1 MIFMLQLQLDRFL
14 KRIKDYTVSTKTMS
28 GAGGSRPLTGRRTDP
43 VRKHFEK
50 IQTPENLGK
59 QPRQQQVRCK
69 HCLEQVS
76 ARPERME
83 KHLEKCKDRL
93 NVSQ

>member
-1 MIFMLQLQLDRFL
+1 
-14 KRIKDYTVSTKTMS
+14 MS

-59 QPRQQQVRCK
+59 ANIGIGCCELHDYLCCQI
-69 HCLEQVS
+69 S
-76 ARPERME
+76 
-83 KHLEKCKDRL
+83 
-93 NVSQ
+93 